1 MKIKEILP
9 TKYFWVAILLTF
21 GLVTGLMHRLWLS
34 HSVLQNTQ
42 SQFIP
47 ILELSGIILKLDEKM
62 NHMVTNAAYSKSM
75 ENRTFYDSYEN
86 AFDVSLQDLESLL
99 NEYYSGQF
107 HIDLSRKPV
116 VALEKAA
123 YEKIKLGQYDQALK
137 LLESE
142 DYMVAR
148 AEFLEYA
155 QGLVEELNQDVQ
167 RTLQE
172 SEASVRHSFFVLLLF
187 LLFSFVVW
195 LWLFKTLQAN
205 FSARQRLAVEVET
218 QRAKSI
224 ETSKL
229 ASLGEMAGGIAHEI
243 NNPLAIIEGRA
254 HNMKRMLNNGTVDVE
269 LMNKSLNS
277 IMSTT
282 GRIHKTVRAL
292 LTIAR
297 SGDEDPLEMVPI
309 NRVIEDT
316 LEMLGRKIE
325 NHQISLR
332 VTGDLNCVVR
342 ARWVQLSQVILN
354 LAQNAFHAVDGH
366 HTRWI
371 QIHIKKRQDWV
382 EIRVSDSGPGVP
394 EAIRNKIMEPF
405 FTTKGVGHGTGL
417 GLSISMSIIEDHGGR
432 LYLDETEKHTT
443 FVVLLPGQVSE
454 QGSDEASD
462 ESLGADKQT
471 A

>member
-187 LLFSFVVW
+187 
-195 LWLFKTLQAN
+195 
-205 FSARQRLAVEVET
+205 
-218 QRAKSI
+218 
-224 ETSKL
+224 
-229 ASLGEMAGGIAHEI
+229 
-243 NNPLAIIEGRA
+243 
-254 HNMKRMLNNGTVDVE
+254 
-269 LMNKSLNS
+269 
-277 IMSTT
+277 
-282 GRIHKTVRAL
+282 
-292 LTIAR
+292 
-297 SGDEDPLEMVPI
+297 
-309 NRVIEDT
+309 
-316 LEMLGRKIE
+316 
-325 NHQISLR
+325 
-332 VTGDLNCVVR
+332 VTCCL
-342 ARWVQLSQVILN
+342 I
-354 LAQNAFHAVDGH
+354 
-366 HTRWI
+366 
-371 QIHIKKRQDWV
+371 
-382 EIRVSDSGPGVP
+382 
-394 EAIRNKIMEPF
+394 
-405 FTTKGVGHGTGL
+405 
-417 GLSISMSIIEDHGGR
+417 
-432 LYLDETEKHTT
+432 
-443 FVVLLPGQVSE
+443 
-454 QGSDEASD
+454 
-462 ESLGADKQT
+462 
-471 A
+471 